1 MPAAIGVGGVYTAKS
16 IVEGVVRYVG
26 PSADVLAL
34 GATEVPLDAI
44 PVGKSMTFEWRG
56 KPLFVRFVYV

>member
-1 MPAAIGVGGVYTAKS
+1 M
-16 IVEGVVRYVG
+16 RYIG

-34 GATEVPLDAI
+34 GATEVPLDGI

-56 KPLFVRFVYV
+56 KPLFVRFVDVLLKLLLTVLKYI